1 MLDLQYILD
10 NRDAVAQNC
19 EDRGVTV
26 DLDRLI
32 TLTDERKKL
41 ITHGDKLRHE
51 QKQDLDYAVGFAPG
65 RLPN

>member
-26 DLDRLI
+26 DLDRLVEASSSKPY
-32 TLTDERKKL
+32 LSYQKAGSYGL
-41 ITHGDKLRHE
+41 II
-51 QKQDLDYAVGFAPG
+51 Y
-65 RLPN
+65 